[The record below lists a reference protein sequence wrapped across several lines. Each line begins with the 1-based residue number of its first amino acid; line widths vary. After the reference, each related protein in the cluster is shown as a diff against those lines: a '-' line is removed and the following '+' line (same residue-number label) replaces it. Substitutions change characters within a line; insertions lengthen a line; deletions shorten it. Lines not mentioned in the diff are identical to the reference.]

1 MNNRN
6 AFFGLCAAGL
16 CMALIFAG
24 CSGKKRAELIDLN
37 SLSMEEL
44 IAGAKKEGHIESAG
58 IPDDWANWGGVW
70 KAVTEKYGLTHHDT
84 DMGSNEELATFEAE
98 KDNPARDMGD
108 CAFGLMPTAIEM
120 DVIQSYKPS
129 TWDSIPD
136 WAKDP
141 EGRWILGYLGTLSF
155 IVNQDLAGRGIE
167 IHSWQEFKDSGLKI
181 TTGEPT
187 GGATQMGMLSPAF
200 AFGRGFDDVDA
211 AIKFWVEMAK
221 AGRIDTGAWGRARFL
236 QGEIQV
242 MVDWDYNNLGA
253 RDAIIEGNSGM
264 NTAVHVVAD
273 AALQTGYCAIIN
285 KYAPHP
291 HASALM
297 LEYALSDE
305 GQLEKVKGY
314 ASPIRNIT
322 IPNDMLTRLIPR
334 SEYTRTI
341 PLTDLEKLAKATE
354 EITRRW
360 QDEVVPLLY

>member
-1 MNNRN
+1 MNKHCRFL
-6 AFFGLCAAGL
+6 FFAIGICVLLPLTGCA
-16 CMALIFAG
+16 
-24 CSGKKRAELIDLN
+24 GKKKTGPVDLN
-37 SLSMEEL
+37 SLTMDEL
-44 IAGAKKEGHIESAG
+44 IAGAKEEGHIESAG

-84 DMGSNEELATFEAE
+84 DMGSNEELAIFESE
-98 KDNPARDMGD
+98 KDNPTRDMGD
-108 CAFGLMPTAIEM
+108 CAFGLMPLAIEM
-120 DVIQSYKPS
+120 DVVQSYKPT

-155 IVNQDLAGRGIE
+155 FVNKDLAGRDIE

-187 GGATQMGMLSPAF
+187 GGATQMGILSPAF
-200 AFGRGFDDVDA
+200 AFGNGLDDVDA
-211 AIKFWVEMAK
+211 AIEFWIEMAK
-221 AGRIDTGAWGRARFL
+221 AGRIDTGAWGRPRCV
-236 QGEIQV
+236 QGEVEV
-242 MVDWDYNNLGA
+242 MVDWDYNNLGT
-253 RDAIIEGNSGM
+253 RDAIIESNSGM
-264 NTAVHVVAD
+264 NIAIHVVSD

-291 HASALM
+291 RASALM

-314 ASPIRNIT
+314 ASPIRD
-322 IPNDMLTRLIPR
+322 IPIPDDLLVNLIPR
-334 SEYTRTI
+334 SEYAKTI
-341 PLTDLEKLAKATE
+341 PLTDLDKLARATE

-360 QDEVVPLLY
+360 QDEVVPLLF

>member
-1 MNNRN
+1 MNNRSYLF
-6 AFFGLCAAGL
+6 ACIAGL
-16 CMALIFAG
+16 SMALIFTG
-24 CSGKKRAELIDLN
+24 CSGKKSAGPIDLN
-37 SLSMEEL
+37 SLTMDEL
-44 IAGAKKEGHIESAG
+44 IAGAKEEGHIESVG

-84 DMGSNEELATFEAE
+84 DMGSNEELATFASE
-98 KDNPARDMGD
+98 KDNPTRDMGD

-120 DVIQSYKPS
+120 DVVQSYKPT

-155 IVNQDLAGRGIE
+155 VVNKDLAGRDIE
-167 IHSWQEFKDSGLKI
+167 IRSWQEFKDSGLKI
-181 TTGEPT
+181 TTGIPDGGVTQT
-187 GGATQMGMLSPAF
+187 GILSPAF
-200 AFGRGFDDVDA
+200 AFGNGFDDVDT

-221 AGRIDTGAWGRARFL
+221 AGRIDTGTWGRSRFV

-242 MVDWDYNNLGA
+242 MVDWDYNALGT
-253 RDAIIEGNSGM
+253 RDAVIESNSGM
-264 NTAVHVVAD
+264 NMAIHVVND

-291 HASALM
+291 RASALM

-314 ASPIRNIT
+314 ASPIRNIP
-322 IPNDMLTRLIPR
+322 IPDDLLSKLIPR
-334 SEYTRTI
+334 SEYAKTI
-341 PLTDLEKLAKATE
+341 PLTDLDKLSRATE
-354 EITRRW
+354 ELIRKW
-360 QDEVVPLLY
+360 QDEVVPLLF